1 MRLLLIADQDAEF
14 RQLER
19 LVGSIEGARH
29 QLTWC
34 QADISVLEATPV
46 SRFHVVLWGKISDP
60 HLSRR
65 ILAELTRQKV
75 KAPVILITDRLPPKA
90 DAQASARGESDILLR
105 EHLSSDVLARA
116 MARALQSGG
125 EAGAPSV
132 DPLTGLIN
140 RGEFREQL
148 DRILANASTPQSVGL
163 LLIDVDQF
171 KKVNASYGQIAGDA
185 LIQLIA
191 ERISNCL
198 SAHHAL
204 ARIGGNE
211 FAVVYQNSLGSV
223 ESECRVNLER
233 ILQAMAKPFPV
244 AQHAIRMN
252 VSMGI
257 AMNKEPGMSVDVML
271 ANADM
276 AMRIAKREKGSNY
289 QFYTR
294 DMTDAA
300 QKILRLEAEIRRAI
314 RNEEFVL
321 HYQPRI
327 DITSNRI
334 VGAEG
339 LVRWQHPTRGLLP
352 PAEFIA
358 VAEESGLIVPL
369 GYWVVHQACK
379 DLNELALK
387 GFDELQ
393 LAVNVSFKQFQDK
406 NFVQTVA
413 NIMNKQKITEGRL
426 EFELTET
433 TMMIEG
439 QAVDQSLRRLSDLGI
454 DISLDDFG
462 TGYSSFAHIQRLP
475 ISVLK
480 IDRSFVGSVTTNE
493 DDATIVK
500 AIINLAH
507 SLNMQVIAEGA
518 ETAEQ
523 VDFLGKNHCD
533 QVQGYFFSKAVT
545 FDELKALLLQDDFVD
560 RRIQSVFALGNGL
573 R

>member
-1 MRLLLIADQDAEF
+1 MRILLIADQEAEF
-14 RQLER
+14 RELAS
-19 LVGSIEGARH
+19 LVGSIEGGKH
-29 QLTWC
+29 HLVWC
-34 QADISVLEATPV
+34 RADSHVLEATPV
-46 SRFHVVLWGKISDP
+46 SRFQLVLWG
-60 HLSRR
+60 R
-65 ILAELTRQKV
+65 V
-75 KAPVILITDRLPPKA
+75 A
-90 DAQASARGESDILLR
+90 DAQASRRLLSELQRQNLCAPILLLTDSLPAGVDAAASARGDSDILLR
-105 EHLSSDVLARA
+105 EQLTPGVLARA
-116 MARALQSGG
+116 MRRALQSTA
-125 EAGAPSV
+125 EQPASTQNV

-140 RGEFREQL
+140 RSGFREQL
-148 DRILANASTPQSVGL
+148 DRILTDATTPESVGL

-171 KKVNASYGQIAGDA
+171 KKVNASYGQLAGDA

-191 ERISNCL
+191 QRIASCL

-211 FAVVYQNSLGSV
+211 FAVVYQNALGSV
-223 ESECRVNLER
+223 ESECRINLER
-233 ILQAMAKPFPV
+233 IIAAMAKPFPI

-271 ANADM
+271 SNADM

-327 DITSNRI
+327 DINTHRI

-352 PAEFIA
+352 PSEFIA

-379 DLNELALK
+379 DLNELAQK
-387 GFDELQ
+387 GFDEVQ

-406 NFVQTVA
+406 KFVQTVA
-413 NIMNKQKITEGRL
+413 NIMQKMDIHEGRL

-439 QAVDQSLRRLSDLGI
+439 QAVDQSLRRLSELGI

-462 TGYSSFAHIQRLP
+462 TGYSSFAHLQRLP

-507 SLNMQVIAEGA
+507 SLNMQVIAECA

-523 VDFLGKNHCD
+523 VNFLGKNRCD
-533 QVQGYFFSKAVT
+533 QVQGYFFSKPLT
-545 FDELKALLLQDDFVD
+545 FTDIKSLLGQEDFVD
-560 RRIQSVFALGNGL
+560 RRIQPVLALG
-573 R
+573 

>member
-1 MRLLLIADQDAEF
+1 MEAPILLLTDTLPAGAD
-14 RQLER
+14 
-19 LVGSIEGARH
+19 
-29 QLTWC
+29 
-34 QADISVLEATPV
+34 
-46 SRFHVVLWGKISDP
+46 
-60 HLSRR
+60 
-65 ILAELTRQKV
+65 
-75 KAPVILITDRLPPKA
+75 
-90 DAQASARGESDILLR
+90 ASARARADSELALQ
-105 EHLSSDVLARA
+105 EHLSPSVLAKATR
-116 MARALQSGG
+116 RAL
-125 EAGAPSV
+125 GATKEKPASPQNV

-140 RGEFREQL
+140 RSEFREQL
-148 DRILANASTPQSVGL
+148 DRILADAATPESVGL

-171 KKVNASYGQIAGDA
+171 KKVNASYGQVAGDA

-191 ERISNCL
+191 ERIASCL
-198 SAHHAL
+198 SSHHAL

-211 FAVVYQNSLGSV
+211 FAVVYQNALGSV
-223 ESECRVNLER
+223 ESECRINLEH
-233 ILQAMAKPFPV
+233 IIAAMAKPFPI

-252 VSMGI
+252 GSMGI

-289 QFYTR
+289 PFYTK

-300 QKILRLEAEIRRAI
+300 QKILRLEAEIRRGI

-327 DITSNRI
+327 DINTHRI

-339 LVRWQHPTRGLLP
+339 LVRWQHPVRGLLP
-352 PAEFIA
+352 PSEFIA
-358 VAEESGLIVPL
+358 LAEESGLIVSL

-379 DLNELALK
+379 DLNEPVLK
-387 GFDELQ
+387 GFDEVQ

-413 NIMNKQKITEGRL
+413 NIMQKMDIHEGRL

-439 QAVDQSLRRLSDLGI
+439 QAVDQSLRRLSELGI

-523 VDFLGKNHCD
+523 VSFLGKNRCD
-533 QVQGYFFSKAVT
+533 QVQGYFFSKPLT
-545 FDELKALLLQDDFVD
+545 FADIKALLGQEDFVD
-560 RRIQSVFALGNGL
+560 RRIQSVLALG
-573 R
+573 